1 MSTLTISPTMILGRY
16 NNAKIIDQS
25 EFGFEVETADGS
37 RCLFPNKYITEEM
50 KIDDVL
56 PVFIYTDSED
66 RMVATTETP
75 IAELGEFAFL
85 EVVDVTDFGAF
96 MDWGIVK
103 DLLVPKS
110 GQPQRYKVGEKHV
123 VRVTFDNETHRLIGV
138 GKTKP
143 FINRNTSKLRK
154 NMEVSIIVLEKTPLG
169 FKVFVNNE
177 FEGIIFHNEI
187 FKEVKYGDRYQ
198 AYIKSVRDDGKLDI
212 SLQPIGDQR
221 VKGDTQVI
229 LDYMTENGGMM
240 PYNSKSDAE
249 LIKKVFGLSKKS
261 YKKAL
266 TTLREVEKIKVEEN
280 GCFII

>member
-1 MSTLTISPTMILGRY
+1 MILGRY
-16 NNAKIIDQS
+16 NNAKIISQS
-25 EFGFEVETADGS
+25 EFGFEVQTLDGS
-37 RCLFPNKYITEEM
+37 RCLFPNKYITEDM

-56 PVFIYTDSED
+56 EVFIYTDSED

-75 IAELGEFAFL
+75 FAQLGEFAFL

-96 MDWGIVK
+96 VDWGIVK

-143 FINRNTSKLRK
+143 FINRDLSRLKVH
-154 NMEVSIIVLEKTPLG
+154 MEVSIIVLEKTPLG

-177 FEGIIFHNEI
+177 FEGLIYHNEI
-187 FKEVKYGDRYQ
+187 FKEVRYGDRCQ
-198 AYIKSVRDDGKLDI
+198 AYIKNIRDEGKLDI
-212 SLQPIGDQR
+212 SLQPIGAQR
-221 VKGDTQVI
+221 VEGDTQVI
-229 LDYMTENGGMM
+229 LDYMNANGAMM

-249 LIKKVFGLSKKS
+249 LIKKIFSLSKKS

-266 TTLREVEKIKVEEN
+266 STLREAGKIRVEDN
-280 GCFII
+280 GCFIV